1 MKCKVLEINLDD
13 NGIKEREFESR
24 LWLGGRGLA
33 TRIFYENV
41 DPACEP
47 LSADN
52 TVVFATSPLTGSMAP
67 TSGRGHAVFKS
78 PLTRGIGSSNSGGKW
93 GKVLKSAGCDA
104 LVIKGRAQLPVYITI
119 SEKSAGLT
127 ERVKI
132 ENANHLCGKSVHE
145 TSQVLLNDAGT
156 RGASVLGI
164 GPAGENQVR
173 YAAVMNDMNRAYGR
187 GGLGAVFGSKNLKA
201 VVVEGTKKTEVA
213 DRDRLKDV
221 VEQTRHIMKAVPTT
235 KRVMRELGTA
245 GLVHLINIMGML
257 PRRNFQDCNHEY
269 SIIDKVSG
277 ETLNDTILV
286 RPGAC
291 FGCPLSC
298 QRHTSV
304 GEKSGEGP
312 EFESLVLMGPLLDVY
327 DLEKITLG
335 NYAANELG
343 LDTMSLGVTLACATE
358 LVEKG
363 KFPDSGAEK
372 SGLRFGNAEIYPE
385 IVESIAN
392 RDDIGNLLADG
403 ARSLAEYAG
412 QPDVAMH
419 VKGLEIPA
427 YDPRGMPAQ
436 ALGYMTSPTG
446 ACHLRGGY
454 SIALAYFGGIK
465 EVPRFSTR
473 QAAQT
478 AINQHNL
485 GIIQDSLGICRF
497 TGFAVGADHW
507 AKIYSAVTGVET
519 STEELERAAERIATL
534 EKLFNLKA
542 GMTRADDDL
551 PKRFKYEAITIER
564 RERVISEDVRERMLD
579 DYYMDRGWNR
589 DGEPLTGT
597 LQELEINEPQRVQ
610 K

>member
-13 NGIKEREFESR
+13 NEIKEREFENR

-33 TRIFYENV
+33 TRIFYDNV
-41 DPACEP
+41 DPSCDP

-52 TVVFATSPLTGSMAP
+52 TVVFATSPLTGTMAP

-78 PLTRGIGSSNSGGKW
+78 PLTGAIGSSNSGGKW
-93 GKVLKSAGCDA
+93 GKVMKSAGYDA
-104 LVIKGRAQLPVYITI
+104 LVIKGAAQLPVYITI
-119 SEKSAGLT
+119 SGKSADLA
-127 ERVKI
+127 EKAKI
-132 ENANHLCGKSVHE
+132 ENASHLWGKSVHE
-145 TSQVLLNDAGT
+145 ASRILLNGAGS
-156 RGASVLGI
+156 RNASVLGI
-164 GPAGENQVR
+164 GPAGENRVK

-187 GGLGAVFGSKNLKA
+187 GGLGAVFGAKNLKA
-201 VVVEGTKKTEVA
+201 VVVGGTKKTDVA
-213 DRDRLKDV
+213 DTKRLKDV
-221 VEQTRHIMKAVPTT
+221 VEQTRHVMKAVPTT

-277 ETLNDTILV
+277 ETVSDNILV
-286 RPGAC
+286 RAGAC

-304 GEKSGEGP
+304 GGKTGEGP

-343 LDTMSLGVTLACATE
+343 LDTMSLGVTLACAAE

-392 RDDIGNLLADG
+392 RDGIGNSLADG
-403 ARSLAEYAG
+403 ARSLAERAG
-412 QPDVAMH
+412 QPEVAIH
-419 VKGLEIPA
+419 VKGLEMPA
-427 YDPRGMPAQ
+427 YDPRGMSAQ

-519 STEELERAAERIATL
+519 STEELDRAAERIATL
-534 EKLFNLKA
+534 ERLFNLKA
-542 GMTRADDDL
+542 GMTRKDDDL
-551 PKRFKYEAITIER
+551 PERFKNDAITIER
-564 RERVISEDVRERMLD
+564 RERVISEADRERMLD
-579 DYYMDRGWNR
+579 DYYMDRGWNK
-589 DGEPLTGT
+589 DGVPIPETVHK
-597 LQELEINEPQRVQ
+597 LEIDEL
-610 K
+610 